1 MLPSLDAIY
10 TGQAFLATELMEE
23 RRVAEGGMTRM
34 SRLVYNF
41 YLELLIPRLLHCSQ
55 QPWY

>member
-10 TGQAFLATELMEE
+10 TGGAFLATELMEE

-41 YLELLIPRLLHCSQ
+41 YLELLIHCSQ
-55 QPWY
+55 